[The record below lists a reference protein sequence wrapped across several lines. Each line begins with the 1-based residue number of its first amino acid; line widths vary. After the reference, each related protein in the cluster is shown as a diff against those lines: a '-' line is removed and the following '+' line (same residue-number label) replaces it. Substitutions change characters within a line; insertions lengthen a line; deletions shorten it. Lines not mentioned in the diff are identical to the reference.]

1 MTPAEADLLVAEKLG
16 VSPRAVHS
24 RQVGRL
30 MAALAARFEAD
41 RDLWTVVGLVHD
53 IDYFAVNGDWTQHG
67 VLAASW
73 LKDRLP
79 QEALLAIAA
88 HDHRTGV
95 NGDGLLFDML
105 KFADAMATPPNTP
118 PSMTTPRRRHTRDFE
133 SWSCPAP
140 SSPTSSKRSVV
151 AMALVSR
158 NFLHSGPLGRA
169 PIESLRAPETFGRI
183 VPLLFYTV

>member
-1 MTPAEADLLVAEKLG
+1 MTPADADLLVAEKLG

-67 VLAASW
+67 ALAASW

-95 NGDGLLFDML
+95 NADGLLFDML
-105 KFADAMATPPNTP
+105 KFADAMANAAEHATLDELAAAA
-118 PSMTTPRRRHTRDFE
+118 SYARLRELVMPRTFLSDIIEAVGRRHGLGIE
-133 SWSCPAP
+133 EL
-140 SSPTSSKRSVV
+140 SSLWAVG
-151 AMALVSR
+151 A
-158 NFLHSGPLGRA
+158 GPR
-169 PIESLRAPETFGRI
+169 
-183 VPLLFYTV
+183 